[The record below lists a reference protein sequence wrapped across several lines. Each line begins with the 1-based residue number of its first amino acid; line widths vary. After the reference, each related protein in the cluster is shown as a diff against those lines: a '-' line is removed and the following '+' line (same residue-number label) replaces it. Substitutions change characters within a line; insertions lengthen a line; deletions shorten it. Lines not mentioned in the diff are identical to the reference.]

1 VSVTATAVAVRI
13 LPRAWAGLVWY
24 PQLSVWPSRVT
35 QIARRVML
43 YVRCGL
49 PGALARNAC
58 IVPGWRAQNVPWS
71 NAVSAVYLRRKHVH
85 R

>member
-24 PQLSVWPSRVT
+24 PQLSVWPCRVT
-35 QIARRVML
+35 QIATHVML
-43 YVRCGL
+43 YVSCGL
-49 PGALARNAC
+49 PGAVAQNAC
-58 IVPGWRAQNVPWS
+58 IVPGCRAQNVPWS